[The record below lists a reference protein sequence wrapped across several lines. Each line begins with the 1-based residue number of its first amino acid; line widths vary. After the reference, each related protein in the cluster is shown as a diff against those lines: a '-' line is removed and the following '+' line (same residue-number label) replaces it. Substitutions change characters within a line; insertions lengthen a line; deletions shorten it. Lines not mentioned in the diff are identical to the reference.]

1 MMSPHT
7 LTRWGGINDQRTL
20 PVVQAWINLV
30 LTVNFEKLR
39 MVYFLL
45 SMIFQND
52 MKKVAALLD
61 IEDDYNS
68 INYAMLMGTTQYKL
82 WDVDFLFRVV

>member
-7 LTRWGGINDQRTL
+7 LTRWGGINDHRTL

-45 SMIFQND
+45 SMRFQND
-52 MKKVAALLD
+52 MKNVAALLD

-68 INYAMLMGTTQYKL
+68 INYAMLMGTT
-82 WDVDFLFRVV
+82 V

>member
-7 LTRWGGINDQRTL
+7 LTRWGGINDHRTI

-45 SMIFQND
+45 SMRFQND
-52 MKKVAALLD
+52 MKNVAALLD

-68 INYAMLMGTTQYKL
+68 INYAMLMGTT
-82 WDVDFLFRVV
+82 V